1 MFAHI
6 NQTNMPWLTPITLQ
20 TPNVKLIPLLPSHK
34 EELLAA
40 AADGQLW
47 GLWYTSVPSPT
58 TIDAYLD
65 FALNEQAHQRALP
78 FAVIDIKSNKII
90 GATRYCNAE
99 PEHRR
104 LEIGYTWY
112 AKSYQRTG
120 VNTACKYLLL
130 AHAFEQLKTVAVE
143 FRTHWHNHRSRSA
156 ISRLGAKQDGILRN
170 HRIDADRCLRDTVV
184 FSIIEHEWPAVKKFL
199 AFEMNKHHPL

>member
-6 NQTNMPWLTPITLQ
+6 NLTNMHWLNPITLQ
-20 TPNVKLIPLLPSHK
+20 EKSVKLIPLQQSHK
-34 EELLAA
+34 EGLLEA

-47 GLWYTSVPSPT
+47 ELWYTSVPSPT
-58 TIDAYLD
+58 TIEAYLD
-65 FALNEQAHQRALP
+65 FALNEQANQRALP
-78 FAVIDIKSNKII
+78 FAVVDTATEKII
-90 GATRYCNAE
+90 GSTRYCNAE

-112 AKSYQRTG
+112 AQSYQRTG

-130 AHAFEQLKTVAVE
+130 AHAFEHLKTIAVE
-143 FRTHWHNHRSRSA
+143 FRTHWYNHRSRSA
-156 ISRLGAKQDGILRN
+156 IARLGAKQDGVLRN
-170 HRIDADRCLRDTVV
+170 YRVDANGVLRDTVV

-199 AFEMNKHHPL
+199 AFEMNKHNHL